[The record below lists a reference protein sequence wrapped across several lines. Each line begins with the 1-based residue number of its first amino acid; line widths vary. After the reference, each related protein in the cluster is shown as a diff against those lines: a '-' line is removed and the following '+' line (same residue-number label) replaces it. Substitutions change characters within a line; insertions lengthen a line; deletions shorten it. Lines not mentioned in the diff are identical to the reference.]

1 MIDPF
6 TDDPDHIVAPEFS
19 ANPRRNKYFSIEI
32 EHLPTESKI
41 QFDGWVTQ
49 FADNFISQWK
59 GTPAYGRMDDL
70 YTFQRTGRKISLS
83 FDVPA
88 ADDSEGALNQF
99 NLNRLSQFLYP
110 VYSDDADPNFQVV
123 NAAPLLKMSWS
134 GLIQDAKDGKGLV
147 GFLQGFSYSPVIEQ
161 GPLITKNGDTADYA
175 LMYKHHSVQL
185 EFTVLHTHN
194 VGWVTSTDGLGG
206 SKYSFGDSTDGR
218 LGKYFPHVL
227 TSQFDP
233 AKAGLDGEP
242 NQYVDQLPSPTRTT
256 GESLRRRGEADLA
269 MELARQQRRAAQ
281 EQAQQLR
288 VTSAGNART
297 NRQNRRWNRTHPNS
311 TPRPEGNWTS
321 GNNPYKSNAN

>member
-6 TDDPDHIVAPEFS
+6 SDDPEHIVAGEFS

-70 YTFQRTGRKISLS
+70 YTFQRTGRKISIG

-99 NLNRLSQFLYP
+99 NLNRLAQFLYP
-110 VYSDDADPNFQVV
+110 VYSDDQDPNFQVL

-134 GLIQDAKDGKGLV
+134 GLIQDAQSGEGLV
-147 GFLQGFSYSPVIEQ
+147 GFLQGFSYAPVIEH
-161 GPLITKNGDTADYA
+161 GPLITKNGETPNFA

-194 VGWVTSTDGLGG
+194 LGWVTSTDGLGG
-206 SKYSFGDSTDGR
+206 TKYSFGNSTDGR
-218 LGKYFPHVL
+218 LGKYYPHAL

-233 AKAGLDGEP
+233 AKAGLDGGP
-242 NQYVDQLPSPTRTT
+242 NQFVNQLPSPSTT
-256 GESLRRRGEADLA
+256 SGNALRARGEEALA
-269 MELARQQRRAAQ
+269 VELARQRR
-281 EQAQQLR
+281 QAGIDQARQLA
-288 VTSAGNART
+288 VTSATNART
-297 NRQNRRWNRTHPNS
+297 NRQNRRWNRAHPS
-311 TPRPEGNWTS
+311 RPPRSVGAWTS
-321 GNNPYKSNAN
+321 GNNRFRSG